1 MRHLGC
7 ISARCGFRIARRYS
21 SSPSYY
27 RAKDK
32 PVMAVRV
39 DGLQKDIP
47 KDDLASRLPPE
58 EELLS
63 AFEEVLNK
71 MDLPPDKMRILRS
84 YDLNKK
90 WELVCDQ
97 ACP

>member
-1 MRHLGC
+1 
-7 ISARCGFRIARRYS
+7 
-21 SSPSYY
+21 
-27 RAKDK
+27 
-32 PVMAVRV
+32 MAVRIES
-39 DGLQKDIP
+39 LPKDIL
-47 KDDLASRLPPE
+47 KDDQTSRLPPE

-97 ACP
+97 VCLSHTFHYFFHNLLF